1 MNNTHSSAQLFVS
14 FHVLINFELAVKPAR
29 STTNSVSTPF
39 LSTPDASSTQ
49 YRRLGSNNSQDY
61 GASSS
66 FLPDTPALVRSL
78 LFKLGFLSTHRLR
91 STRSSSD
98 SEAPPSAAAPIV
110 AKITSKILA
119 YIQLLDSSM
128 LAGQIAFHLAS
139 EGLVFSMSH
148 QEQNEWEVDYE
159 GTIERMQAKA
169 EQGLEEARKVERV
182 MRDVRQ
188 EFYKVSSVFHL
199 TVVDD

>member
-1 MNNTHSSAQLFVS
+1 MLPQFDTAGLARTTRKTMERLAPFSQMRLLSYVS
-14 FHVLINFELAVKPAR
+14 V
-29 STTNSVSTPF
+29 
-39 LSTPDASSTQ
+39 
-49 YRRLGSNNSQDY
+49 
-61 GASSS
+61 
-66 FLPDTPALVRSL
+66 
-78 LFKLGFLSTHRLR
+78 LFKLIFRSAHRLPS

-98 SEAPPSAAAPIV
+98 SEAPPSGAAMIT

-139 EGLVFSMSH
+139 EGLVLSTSH
-148 QEQNEWEVDYE
+148 QEQNEWEIDSE

-169 EQGLEEARKVERV
+169 EQGLEEAQKVERV